1 MNRLLREIQKVTE
14 EVIEKEVGQKVVLI
28 DEDGREYEKSALNPE
43 NDLKGFFVSES
54 LEYDINTGMEVVVD
68 APVLSLPLRALERIP
83 QDGEK
88 WFIRIQTDPFSDDLT
103 SFTVSGPPKNSK
115 TIGYINLKLQI
126 VGQN

>member
-14 EVIEKEVGQKVVLI
+14 EVIEKEVGQKVVLLD
-28 DEDGREYEKSALNPE
+28 DEGREYDKSALNPE
-43 NDLKGFFVSES
+43 NDLMGFLVSES
-54 LEYDINTGMEVVVD
+54 LEYDINTGTEVLVD

-88 WFIRIQTDPFSDDLT
+88 WIIRVQTSPFSEDLT
-103 SFTVSGPPKNSK
+103 SFTLSGPPKNAK